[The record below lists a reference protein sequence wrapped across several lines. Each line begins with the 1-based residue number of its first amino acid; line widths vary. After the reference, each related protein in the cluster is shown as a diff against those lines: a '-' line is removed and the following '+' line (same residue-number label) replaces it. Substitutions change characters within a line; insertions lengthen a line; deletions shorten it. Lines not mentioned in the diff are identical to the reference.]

1 MRKVIIAFFLLAK
14 LTEPFVYASIKSTGI
29 PFVENYSKEAYHAGT
44 QVWSIDQ
51 DENGIM
57 YFGNNSG
64 LLTFDSQSWRLY
76 PVPNRSIVRS
86 VAVSTDGKIYIG
98 CFNDFG
104 FFAPDSR
111 GELVYTSLLNKVPVE
126 YRDFGEVWNIM
137 FYKNG
142 IIFHSYNAVF
152 FLFDQTITIIS
163 YNRDLHFSFNVN
175 EEYYV
180 KENGRGILKLIDSG
194 LDIVEH
200 SDFFADIVISS
211 IIPYNKDGLLIFTRE
226 EGIFVLESD
235 GVRSFETEWQ
245 DFFKKHQIYCARA
258 IADEYF
264 ILGTV
269 QNGVLIID
277 KKGKLIQH
285 LNRNRGLQNNTIL
298 SLFTDHS
305 DNLWMGLD
313 NGIDFVMT
321 SSPLSYIAHESEV
334 GAAYVVTHKGPDLY
348 IGTNQGLYLTKWPQ
362 VPCLASSVTDFHF
375 VQGSQGQVWALK
387 NIKDNILVGH
397 DKGTF
402 YIERSNFVNLSTVQ
416 GGWNFIEVPAEP
428 GIIIEGTYTGLL
440 KYYLEKQNNRSTWKF
455 DRMIA
460 GFSESCRQIQ
470 FDQKGYLW
478 VGHGYRGVYRLKL
491 SDGLDSIT
499 EIRHYAEGTGLPSSY
514 QLNVLK
520 FNKEVIVSSNNGI
533 FSYNYE
539 KDSFERNKDLS
550 DLFDNKN
557 VQSLIED
564 QSGNIWYFSVE
575 EVGIL
580 KSNYDGSY
588 SKITKPFNPI
598 HNKLIATYEHV
609 YSIDRSNILF
619 STEEGVIHFDPN
631 FKKDYKEAFGVA
643 IRKVEILPNTLLYGG
658 YPSGSTPVEIRFK
671 DNGLRFAYS
680 ALTYEFSKNNEYSI
694 MLEGFDKDWTEWSLS
709 AEKEYTNLQDGEYRF
724 RVRGRNIYG
733 YENESEPFV
742 FLILPPWYRSTL
754 AYLLYILLFIILII
768 ISVRIVIRKIEK
780 EKHSLHEKQK
790 ADLKAREKLY
800 AEEALKAE
808 QEIIKL
814 QNEKLEAENQ
824 KNHTEL
830 ESKTKEL
837 ASVAMQITYKNEL
850 LNSIKQK
857 LIRVS
862 SQMIHQESKKQVNEL
877 IKTLEKEIITQ
888 DEWERFEVHFDQVH
902 EDFMKKLRHNYTEL
916 TPKDLR
922 LCAYLRMNL
931 SSKEVAPL
939 LNISVRGVEISR
951 YRLRKKMGLPRDTN
965 LTDFMMKL

>member
-1 MRKVIIAFFLLAK
+1 VRKVITAFILTALLA
-14 LTEPFVYASIKSTGI
+14 EPSVYASIKSTGI
-29 PFVENYSKEAYHAGT
+29 PFVENYPKEAYHAGT

-86 VAVSTDGKIYIG
+86 VAVSTDGKIYVG

-104 FFAPDSR
+104 FFAPDER

-152 FLFDQTITIIS
+152 FLFDQAITIIS

-175 EEYYV
+175 EDYYV
-180 KENGRGILKLIDSG
+180 KENGRGILKLKDSG
-194 LDIVEH
+194 LEMVKH
-200 SDFFADIVISS
+200 SEFFAGIVISS
-211 IIPYNKDGLLIFTRE
+211 ILPFNEAELMILTRE
-226 EGIFVLESD
+226 EGIYLLGSD
-235 GVRSFETEWQ
+235 GVKPFETEWQ
-245 DFFKKHQIYCARA
+245 DFFKKHQIYSARL
-258 IADEYF
+258 ISDEYY

-269 QNGVLIID
+269 QNGVVIID
-277 KKGKLIQH
+277 KKGKLVQH
-285 LNRNRGLQNNTIL
+285 LNRNRGLQNNTVL

-334 GAAYVVTHKGPDLY
+334 GAAYAVTHKGSDLY
-348 IGTNQGLYLTKWPQ
+348 IGTNQGLYLATWPQ
-362 VPCLASSVTDFHF
+362 VPVLASAENDFQF
-375 VQGSQGQVWALK
+375 VQGSQGQVWAIK
-387 NIKDNILVGH
+387 NTRDNILVGH

-402 YIERSNFVNLSTVQ
+402 IAERNSFTNLSNIQ

-440 KYYLEKQNNRSTWKF
+440 KYRLEKQDNRSTWKF
-455 DRMIA
+455 VGIIS

-491 SDGLDSIT
+491 STGLDSIL
-499 EIRHYAEGTGLPSSY
+499 EIRHYAKGTGLPSSY

-520 FNKEVIVSSNNGI
+520 FNREVIVSSNGGI

-550 DLFDNKN
+550 ELFDNKN

-564 QSGNIWYFSVE
+564 QSGNIWYFSEE

-598 HNKLIATYEHV
+598 HNKLIATYENV

-643 IRKVEILPNTLLYGG
+643 IRKVEILPYTLLYGG
-658 YPSGSTPVEIRFK
+658 YPSGITPVEIRFK
-671 DNGLRFAYS
+671 DNGLRFTYS

-694 MLEGFDKDWTEWSLS
+694 MLEGFDKDWSEWSLS

-754 AYLLYILLFIILII
+754 AYLLYILLFIIFVII
-768 ISVRIVIRKIEK
+768 AVRIVIRKIEK
-780 EKHSLHEKQK
+780 EKYALHEKQK

-800 AEEALKAE
+800 NEEALKAE

-824 KNHTEL
+824 KNLTEL

-862 SQMIHQESKKQVNEL
+862 SNMIHQESKKQVSEL
-877 IKTLEKEIITQ
+877 IKTLEKDIITQ